1 MAVKIS
7 FQQFGTALASCSEY

>member
-7 FQQFGTALASCSEY
+7 ACG